1 MELVDVGD
9 SKSPGSDTV
18 SVRVRPEALRDDSAF
33 CWVVFFFESISIAM
47 PYMVDTIELTKG
59 EN

>member
-18 SVRVRPEALRDDSAF
+18 SVRVRPEALRDDSTF
-33 CWVVFFFESISIAM
+33 CWVGFFFESISIAM
-47 PYMVDTIELTKG
+47 PYMVDTI
-59 EN
+59 

>member
-18 SVRVRPEALRDDSAF
+18 SVRVRPEALRDDSTSVGSF
-33 CWVVFFFESISIAM
+33 FFFESISIAM
-47 PYMVDTIELTKG
+47 PTMVDTIELTKG